1 MSHNHNNNFYR
12 IFPKF
17 SDSKT
22 LKNCENFLANKI
34 STPSLKIPK
43 LIEKKKN
50 NSVIIKNKINF
61 NFSQKEDV
69 KLKKVNL
76 SCINDTNNISNIS
89 KIFSKINSF
98 KNNELINAFKPE
110 YNTNKIKIKNKRNKM
125 PILNYNEN
133 KKENNIIKTF
143 EFLPKDT
150 TSKIHLGKIDSA
162 RNIKNDKNFD
172 NNLINSKVNKIIK
185 DLLSKDTSNYKV
197 KEYHSRNLYP
207 LSNSIN
213 PMKYI
218 EFNMKKDPH
227 NSKLFK
233 SYQKQIKFLI
243 DEKVRRFLIE
253 GINDYRE
260 NLQKY
265 REIYPVNFT
274 WKTKNEDLFKQKN
287 IKNSILKGKNN
298 FNKNNSYY
306 NSFEIPY
313 NKEKEKFRNN
323 FIKAYYSKDT
333 NKNQSN
339 NYIKNNMYF
348 KYVNNNDFKKMI
360 TLDDKIKMISST
372 TNNLNK
378 YISND
383 YLTKFRK
390 KYLL

>member
-1 MSHNHNNNFYR
+1 MSHNHNNYYQ

-17 SDSKT
+17 SDSKM

-43 LIEKKKN
+43 FMVKRKN
-50 NSVIIKNKINF
+50 NSVIINKKIQF
-61 NFSQKEDV
+61 NFSPKRGV
-69 KLKKVNL
+69 KLKQVNL
-76 SCINDTNNISNIS
+76 SYINDTNNIS
-89 KIFSKINSF
+89 KIFSKINAF

-110 YNTNKIKIKNKRNKM
+110 YNTNKAKIKNKRTKI
-125 PILNYNEN
+125 PELNDNES
-133 KKENNIIKTF
+133 KKENSIIKTF
-143 EFLPKDT
+143 EFLPKNT
-150 TSKIHLGKIDSA
+150 INNIHFGKIDSA
-162 RNIKNDKNFD
+162 RYIKNDKNFD
-172 NNLINSKVNKIIK
+172 KNLINNKVNRIIK
-185 DLLSKDTSNYKV
+185 DLLTKDSSNYKM
-197 KEYHSRNLYP
+197 KEYHSRNLFP

-218 EFNMKKDPH
+218 EYNMKIDPH

-233 SYQKQIKFLI
+233 SYQKQIKYLI

-274 WKTKNEDLFKQKN
+274 WKEKNENFFKQKH
-287 IKNSILKGKNN
+287 IKNTILKGKNN
-298 FNKNNSYY
+298 FNKTNSY
-306 NSFEIPY
+306 EILY

-323 FIKAYYSKDT
+323 FIKAYYSKDA

-339 NYIKNNMYF
+339 KYIKNNMYF

-360 TLDDKIKMISST
+360 TLDDKIKMVYST

-378 YISND
+378 YLSND
-383 YLTKFRK
+383 YLRKFRK